1 MIRIREAREADHI
14 NISVLVVNVFR
25 QSNEAKLIDELRKN
39 GNVAVELVAEDEG
52 GLVGHICLS
61 RLAAP
66 DGWLA
71 LAPLSVRTEAQGRG
85 IGSELVRYA
94 NDRARQAHFKA
105 VVVVGDPDYYHKF
118 GFVFNGP
125 AELRSPYP
133 PQYTGLY
140 PIAPSAAAAKELLV
154 YPEAFATV

>member
-1 MIRIREAREADHI
+1 MIKIRQVTEADHT
-14 NISVLVVNVFR
+14 NISVLVVTVFR
-25 QSNEAKLIDELRKN
+25 QPSESKLITALRD
-39 GNVAVELVAEDEG
+39 GGHVAVEMVAEDVG

-66 DGWLA
+66 EGWLA

-85 IGSELVRYA
+85 IGAELVRYA
-94 NDRARQAHFKA
+94 ADRARQARFKA
-105 VVVVGDPDYYHKF
+105 VVVVGDPDYYHRF
-118 GFVFNGP
+118 GFVFRGP
-125 AELRSPYP
+125 AKLQSPYP

-140 PIAPSAAAAKELLV
+140 PIAAETAAAQAQLV